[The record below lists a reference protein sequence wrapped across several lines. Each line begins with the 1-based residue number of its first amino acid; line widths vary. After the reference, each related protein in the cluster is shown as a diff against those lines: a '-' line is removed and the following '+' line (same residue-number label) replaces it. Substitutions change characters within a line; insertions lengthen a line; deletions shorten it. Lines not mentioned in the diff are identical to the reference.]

1 MRYPESIPAVETR
14 NDVTA
19 DEIPACI
26 SGRTEPLLFR
36 GVAAHWPMVAAAK
49 AGQLSDYLATFD
61 RGRPLMVFRAGAE
74 AEGRIFYNDSM
85 VGFNFERTAGQLL
98 PTLRALESNSLGS
111 ECCYVG
117 STPVDLHL
125 PGLREANDIP
135 TGDDKPLVS
144 LWFGNRTRVAAH
156 FDLPENLAC
165 VVAGRRRF
173 TLFAPEQVS
182 NLYPGPLDFNPAG
195 QAISMVDFYAPDFGR
210 FPRYREALEAAV
222 VAEMEP
228 GDVLYVPSMWWHQ
241 VEGLDD
247 LNMLVNYWWRSTPAW
262 SGLPQDALIH
272 ALLSISSLPSAQR
285 KAWGE
290 LFQHYVVNR
299 EQACEHIPQHR
310 HGVLGDLNRDAS
322 AQLKK
327 LLIEKLQRTL

>member
-1 MRYPESIPAVETR
+1 MQYPENIPPVEIR
-14 NDVTA
+14 SDVTA

-26 SGRTEPLLFR
+26 NGRNEPLLFK
-36 GVAAHWPMVAAAK
+36 GVVAHWPMVAAAK
-49 AGQLSDYLATFD
+49 AGELSDYLAPFD
-61 RGRPLMVFRAGAE
+61 QGRPLMVFRAGAE
-74 AEGRIFYNDSM
+74 TEGRIFYNERMD
-85 VGFNFERTAGQLL
+85 GFNFERTAGQLL
-98 PTLRALESNSLGS
+98 PTMRALESNSFGR

-117 STPVDLHL
+117 STPVDHHL
-125 PGLREANDIP
+125 PGLREASDIP
-135 TGDDKPLVS
+135 MGDEKPLVS

-195 QAISMVDFYAPDFGR
+195 QAISMVDFYAPDFAR
-210 FPRYREALEAAV
+210 FPRYREALQAAL

-241 VEGLDD
+241 VEGLGD
-247 LNMLVNYWWRSTPAW
+247 LNVLVNYWWRSTPAW
-262 SGLPQDALIH
+262 SGLPQDALMH
-272 ALLSISSLPSAQR
+272 ALLSIGGLPVEQR

-290 LFQHYVVNR
+290 LFQHFVVNR
-299 EQACEHIPQHR
+299 DQASEHIPENR
-310 HGVLGDLNRDAS
+310 HGVLGNLNLDAS
-322 AQLKK
+322 ARLKK
-327 LLIEKLQRTL
+327 LLIEKLQRAL

>member
-1 MRYPESIPAVETR
+1 MKYPENIPAVETR
-14 NDVTA
+14 TDVSA
-19 DEIPACI
+19 DEIAECI
-26 SGRTEPLLFR
+26 AGRAEPMLFK
-36 GVAAHWPMVAAAK
+36 GAAAHWPMVSAAK
-49 AGQLSDYLATFD
+49 AGKLSDYLATFD
-61 RGRPLMVFRAGAE
+61 QKRPLMVFRADAE
-74 AEGRIFYNDSM
+74 ADGRIFYNERMD
-85 VGFNFERTAGQLL
+85 GFNFERTAGQLL
-98 PTLRALESNSLGS
+98 PTMRALESRQFGE

-117 STPVDLHL
+117 STPVDHHL
-125 PGLREANDIP
+125 PGLRDANDIP
-135 TGDDKPLVS
+135 VGEEKPLVS

-195 QAISMVDFYAPDFGR
+195 QTISMVDFYAPDFAR
-210 FPRYREALEAAV
+210 FPRYRKALEAAV

-247 LNMLVNYWWRSTPAW
+247 LNVLVNYWWRSTPTW

-272 ALLSISSLPSAQR
+272 ALLTVGGLPPAQR
-285 KAWGE
+285 KAWGA
-290 LFQHYVVNR
+290 LFQHFMVDR
-299 EQACEHIPQHR
+299 DQACEHIPEGR
-310 HGVLGDLNRDAS
+310 HGVLGDLNRDTS
-322 AQLKK
+322 TRLKK